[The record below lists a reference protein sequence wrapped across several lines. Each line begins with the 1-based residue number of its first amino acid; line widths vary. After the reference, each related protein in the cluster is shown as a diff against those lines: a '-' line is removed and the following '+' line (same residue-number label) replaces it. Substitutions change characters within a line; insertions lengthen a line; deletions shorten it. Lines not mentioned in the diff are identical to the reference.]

1 MEDNHEMTHSD
12 SIGNTNTNQHESGF
26 LACPECGGERFS
38 WVIHQVQFGGVHRF
52 ENGHVDV
59 EASKDGPITGS
70 DIGENGVF
78 CVECGEDRTYDDLV
92 LADRVAT
99 TGER

>member
-1 MEDNHEMTHSD
+1 MTTRTDRENETENGS
-12 SIGNTNTNQHESGF
+12 ESGF

-38 WVIHQVQFGGVHRF
+38 WIIHQVQFGGVHRF

-70 DIGENGVF
+70 DIGENGIF
-78 CVECGEDRTYDDLV
+78 CVECSEDRTYDDLV
-92 LADRVAT
+92 PAHHTAT
-99 TGER
+99 TEGR